1 MKKFTLV
8 TATLILGFMLVQ
20 PAQARLGIGDPAPD
34 FTLND
39 VNNDPHS
46 LSDYT
51 HRVVML
57 NWWATY

>member
-1 MKKFTLV
+1 MKKFTV
-8 TATLILGFMLVQ
+8 ITAALILGFMLVQ

-39 VNNDPHS
+39 VDYDPHS